1 MSTNQHQ
8 PISPPG
14 EPYDWLNKGK
24 TVTNTGT
31 PQQIAGP
38 QKGCIFQGTR
48 FATELYIRMVIA
60 AAQKMAESVNTF
72 VTMPSN
78 LLLVKKKQFCCWLGN
93 IVFSIQSIW
102 FEFCPPTAKTLVHR
116 ISTHGTGRCQER
128 RDEDVTS

>member
-1 MSTNQHQ
+1 M
-8 PISPPG
+8 
-14 EPYDWLNKGK
+14 NKGT

-31 PQQIAGP
+31 PQQIAGT

-78 LLLVKKKQFCCWLGN
+78 QQQKLLSTGVPHMEPVDVKNVEMKMLRRKTMAFTCVNNNKQ
-93 IVFSIQSIW
+93 
-102 FEFCPPTAKTLVHR
+102 
-116 ISTHGTGRCQER
+116 TH
-128 RDEDVTS
+128 V